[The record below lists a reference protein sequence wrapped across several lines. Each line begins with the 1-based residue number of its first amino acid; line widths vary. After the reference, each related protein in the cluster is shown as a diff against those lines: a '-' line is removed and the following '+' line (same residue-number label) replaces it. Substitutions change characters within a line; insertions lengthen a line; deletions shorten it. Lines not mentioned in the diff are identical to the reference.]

1 MDINFTLGGV
11 GLIGFLVA
19 LGQLYKS
26 WGLES
31 KWVPGPNLIVALA
44 VVCGVQYSRG
54 GGDIEVWI
62 TAVVVAMTIALAA
75 SGLYSETKALRA
87 P

>member
-1 MDINFTLGGV
+1 MDINLTLGGV

-31 KWVPGPNLIVALA
+31 KWVPVPNLIVALA
-44 VVCGVQYSRG
+44 VVCGVQWSRG
-54 GGDIEVWI
+54 GGTLEAWI
-62 TAVVVAMTIALAA
+62 TAVVVAVTLALAA
-75 SGLYSETKALRA
+75 SGFYSEQKALRTT
-87 P
+87 